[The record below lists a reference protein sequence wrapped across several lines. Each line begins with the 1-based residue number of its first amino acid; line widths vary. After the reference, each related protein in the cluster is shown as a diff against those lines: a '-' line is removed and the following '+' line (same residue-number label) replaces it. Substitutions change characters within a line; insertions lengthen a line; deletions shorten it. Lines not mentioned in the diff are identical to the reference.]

1 MATED
6 AERTRTPLRGGPRP
20 RTPLSW
26 VDSNLARPDS
36 RGSAVKPSRA
46 VSNSNEIGEKGIAA
60 AVNSTTKKSSR
71 QSTKKTHRRK
81 QPHERNTPFIFDDSM
96 TNNLLRE
103 QPHQYSSEIGE
114 AIIANNDHSAPI
126 DSAVSSSASSVF
138 RHAYNNNDL
147 PSILTIG
154 LGRPI
159 NESNDS
165 SETWRDFKL
174 GDEMM
179 LVNDSDLS
187 SEVEKATNDVEYG
200 EVLDGA
206 LTNEPLNLLSNVDAD
221 DLTCRNASEGSF
233 YSCKSD
239 DNEALL
245 MSSSVFRHPYTSDSY
260 NVDLKLGRPV
270 NESYDSAE
278 FQRGEERIVND
289 SDLSEEVEK
298 ASSDI
303 NPSNL
308 LVGALSSELFNRLHQ
323 YVGRHEDD
331 NGSMSTSSEESL
343 LSYRADND
351 TTKLMKTKIR
361 SMNNPV
367 TNYHARDNT
376 TYNSQRWEDRQCAVF
391 TAWLNTVFHPEGGS
405 NRVKNDQLLLEWN
418 AATQLFDS
426 PEMQAIR
433 SSVEREVK
441 YGRLAIA
448 PRSDEGHLATASG
461 SDRNVLDEVHVR
473 EQLTELLLSYAP
485 RWLQLGLGIVL
496 GSNNSEAISVSH
508 QSSPF
513 LCIYVVMELF

>member
-1 MATED
+1 
-6 AERTRTPLRGGPRP
+6 
-20 RTPLSW
+20 
-26 VDSNLARPDS
+26 
-36 RGSAVKPSRA
+36 
-46 VSNSNEIGEKGIAA
+46 
-60 AVNSTTKKSSR
+60 
-71 QSTKKTHRRK
+71 
-81 QPHERNTPFIFDDSM
+81 M

-114 AIIANNDHSAPI
+114 AIIANNDRYVAI
-126 DSAVSSSASSVF
+126 DSAVSSSSSVF
-138 RHAYNNNDL
+138 RHAYIHNNL
-147 PSILTIG
+147 SSILTIG

-159 NESNDS
+159 NESYEG

-187 SEVEKATNDVEYG
+187 SEVEKTTNDVEYG

-206 LTNEPLNLLSNVDAD
+206 LTNEPLNLLSNADAYD
-221 DLTCRNASEGSF
+221 STCRNASDGSF

-239 DNEALL
+239 DNEAL
-245 MSSSVFRHPYTSDSY
+245 SSVFRHPYTSDSY

-278 FQRGEERIVND
+278 LRRGQERTVND
-289 SDLSEEVEK
+289 SDLSNEVEK

-303 NPSNL
+303 NSSNL
-308 LVGALSSELFNRLHQ
+308 LVGALSNELFNRLQQ
-323 YVGRHEDD
+323 YVGWHEDD
-331 NGSMSTSSEESL
+331 DGSMSTSSEESL
-343 LSYRADND
+343 LSYKSGNE
-351 TTKLMKTKIR
+351 TIKLMKTKFR

-376 TYNSQRWEDRQCAVF
+376 TYNSQRWEDRQCTVF
-391 TAWLNTVFHPEGGS
+391 TAWLNTVFHPEGVS
-405 NRVKNDQLLLEWN
+405 NRVKNEQLLLEWN

-433 SSVEREVK
+433 LSVEREVK

-473 EQLTELLLSYAP
+473 EQLTELLLSYSP

-496 GSNNSEAISVSH
+496 GSNNSEVISVSH

-513 LCIYVVMELF
+513 LCIYIVLELF